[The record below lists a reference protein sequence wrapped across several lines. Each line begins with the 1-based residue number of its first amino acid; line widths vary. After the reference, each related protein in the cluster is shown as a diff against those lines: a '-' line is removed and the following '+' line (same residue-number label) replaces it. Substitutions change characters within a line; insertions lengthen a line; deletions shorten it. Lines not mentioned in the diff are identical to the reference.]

1 MISYCGYN
9 QEYSL
14 VLNSVKL
21 AARSL
26 LHRAAAKL
34 LLGKNFMFINDVG
47 TIVLMINYTRYQTI
61 F

>member
-34 LLGKNFMFINDVG
+34 LLGKNLFLSMMLGQQF
-47 TIVLMINYTRYQTI
+47 MINYTRYQTT